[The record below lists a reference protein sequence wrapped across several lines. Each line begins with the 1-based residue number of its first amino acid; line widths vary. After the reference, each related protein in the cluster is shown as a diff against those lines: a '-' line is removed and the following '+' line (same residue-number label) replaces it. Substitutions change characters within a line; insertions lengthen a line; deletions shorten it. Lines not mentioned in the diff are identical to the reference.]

1 MNPRGQPA
9 DSAPDDSLSV
19 LFPDR
24 QLAVGGVEVTVRELS
39 FSEQLRHNHLLAP
52 LADALAAVPP
62 EQLDGPESI
71 NVIFDALARH
81 ADALRELLAISC
93 GQSVDWVDALPA
105 DDGEALVLT
114 WWTVNN
120 GFSCDGSGG
129 LACWR
134 WHWATRALEPSLRRS
149 RPRRPLPRN
158 PRHLYRPAT
167 DSVLERSAGS

>member
-1 MNPRGQPA
+1 MARKKPVNPRGQPA
-9 DSAPDDSLSV
+9 DSAPDDSLGV

-24 QLAVGGVEVTVRELS
+24 QLAVGGVEVTVRELT

-93 GQSVDWVDALPA
+93 GQSV
-105 DDGEALVLT
+105 
-114 WWTVNN
+114 
-120 GFSCDGSGG
+120 
-129 LACWR
+129 
-134 WHWATRALEPSLRRS
+134 
-149 RPRRPLPRN
+149 
-158 PRHLYRPAT
+158 
-167 DSVLERSAGS
+167 

>member
-1 MNPRGQPA
+1 MARKKPVNPRGQPA

-105 DDGEALVLT
+105 
-114 WWTVNN
+114 
-120 GFSCDGSGG
+120 
-129 LACWR
+129 
-134 WHWATRALEPSLRRS
+134 
-149 RPRRPLPRN
+149 
-158 PRHLYRPAT
+158 
-167 DSVLERSAGS
+167 

>member
-1 MNPRGQPA
+1 M
-9 DSAPDDSLSV
+9 
-19 LFPDR
+19 
-24 QLAVGGVEVTVRELS
+24 RELT

-114 WWTVNN
+114 WWTVNS
-120 GFSCDGSGG
+120 GFFV
-129 LACWR
+129 
-134 WHWATRALEPSLRRS
+134 RRLW
-149 RPRRPLPRN
+149 RPRLLAMALGNRRPGAESSPISSA
-158 PRHLYRPAT
+158 PAT
-167 DSVLERSAGS
+167 AAKP

>member
-1 MNPRGQPA
+1 M
-9 DSAPDDSLSV
+9 
-19 LFPDR
+19 
-24 QLAVGGVEVTVRELS
+24 TVRELS

-120 GFSCDGSGG
+120 GFFVRRLWRPRL
-129 LACWR
+129 LAMA
-134 WHWATRALEPSLRRS
+134 HWATRALEPSLRRS

>member
-1 MNPRGQPA
+1 MARKKPVNPRGQPA

-120 GFSCDGSGG
+120 GFFV
-129 LACWR
+129 
-134 WHWATRALEPSLRRS
+134 RRLW
-149 RPRRPLPRN
+149 RPRLLAMALASSPPGAESSPTSSAPGTVASLS
-158 PRHLYRPAT
+158 AT
-167 DSVLERSAGS
+167 TPGGS